1 MIRLNLKTLIIVLC
15 CLSFSL
21 AWALPEDREKE
32 ITGQADR
39 QTFAANSGTTVLIGN
54 VIIRQG
60 ALTIYADKVTIETD
74 ETTDELSYMLAEG
87 TPVRFID
94 TPSADD
100 GEVTVTGATIEFFP
114 LKNTIITL
122 GDAKILQTG
131 NQAQGERI
139 EYDTVTGIMIIE
151 SRRVLTG
158 NDNDAQAEFIL
169 QPGSRN

>member
-1 MIRLNLKTLIIVLC
+1 MTHLKATKLFFILLG
-15 CLSFSL
+15 LSISCV
-21 AWALPEDREKE
+21 WALPEDREKE

-39 QTFAANSGTTVLIGN
+39 QTFAANSGTTVLTGN

-74 ETTDELSYMLAEG
+74 ETTDELRYMLAEG
-87 TPVRFID
+87 APVRFID

-114 LKNTIITL
+114 LENTIITL

-139 EYDTVTGIMIIE
+139 EYDTVTGVMTIE
-151 SRRVLTG
+151 SRRLLTG
-158 NDNDAQAEFIL
+158 NDSDAQAEFIL